1 MRRTTGLTLLLTSL
15 AALLAGCGEST
26 LSSSWQ
32 IDRLRILAVRAE
44 PAEPA
49 PGDLV
54 TFESLTVHPD
64 NDDLVTVW
72 FACLLEASS
81 SYGCEGIGDTADTAD
96 TGADVPEGL
105 IGYEPDW
112 PPTYVPDE
120 SALEGLTEEERIEG
134 RNILLTLVAF
144 ENAEEWDF
152 EDENAELATKRVPVS
167 ENPDPNQNPTI
178 SGLQVNGVDLPEG
191 GLLEVDA
198 KQTYTFT
205 PMLSDDTIQTY
216 SYTNSDGATE
226 QRVEEP
232 YFTFAAEGGSLQSS
246 SALYPYSDFDW
257 TAPSTANG
265 EEIRIWIVVRDRRG
279 GMGWWT
285 QRIKLQ

>member
-1 MRRTTGLTLLLTSL
+1 MRRTTGLTLLTTSL
-15 AALLAGCGEST
+15 AALLAGCGDST

-49 PGDLV
+49 PGELV

-64 NDDLVTVW
+64 NDDLITVW

-81 SYGCEGIGDTADTAD
+81 SYGCEGLGDTAD

-120 SALEGLTEEERIEG
+120 SALEGLTDEQRVEG
-134 RNILLTLVAF
+134 RNILLTLAAF
-144 ENAEEWDF
+144 ENGEEIDF
-152 EDENAELATKRVPVS
+152 EDESAELATKRIPVS
-167 ENPDPNQNPTI
+167 ENPDPNKNPNI
-178 SGLQVNGVDLPEG
+178 AGLQIDGVELPEG
-191 GLLEVDA
+191 GVLEVDA
-198 KQTYTFT
+198 KRTYTFT
-205 PMLSDDTIQTY
+205 PVLADDAVQTY
-216 SYTNSDGATE
+216 SYTTTDGVTE
-226 QRVEEP
+226 ERVEEP
-232 YFTFAAEGGSLQSS
+232 YFTFFADGGALGDSS
-246 SALYPYSDFDW
+246 TLYPYSDFDW
-257 TAPSTANG
+257 TAPDAATG
-265 EEIRIWIVVRDRRG
+265 EQIRIWAIVRDRRG

-285 QRIKLQ
+285 QLIQIR

>member
-1 MRRTTGLTLLLTSL
+1 MRRTTGLLSLTATL
-15 AALLAGCGEST
+15 AGILAGCGQSE
-26 LSSSWQ
+26 LSQGWQ

-64 NDDLVTVW
+64 NDDLVTAW

-81 SYGCEGIGDTADTAD
+81 SYGCEGLGDTAD
-96 TGADVPEGL
+96 TGADIPEGL

-120 SALEGLTEEERIEG
+120 SALEGLTDEERVEG

-144 ENAEEWDF
+144 ENGEEIDF
-152 EDENAELATKRVPVS
+152 EDEGAELATKRIPVS
-167 ENPDPNQNPTI
+167 ENPDPNHNPTI
-178 SGLQVNGVDLPEG
+178 SKLQVDGVDLPDG
-191 GLLEVDA
+191 GLLQVDA
-198 KQTYTFT
+198 KRTYTFT
-205 PMLSDDTIQTY
+205 PVLSEDAVQTY
-216 SYTNSDGATE
+216 SYTTTDGLTE

-232 YFTFAAEGGSLQSS
+232 YFTFYAEGGTLGGS

-257 TAPSTANG
+257 TAPTDATN
-265 EEIRIWIVVRDRRG
+265 EEIRI
-279 GMGWWT
+279 
-285 QRIKLQ
+285 